1 MVLHEL
7 FVALVVCAVAFAWA
21 ASRLRVPYPVMLV
34 TGGALL
40 GFVPEL
46 PPLTLD
52 PDLVLAVFLPP
63 VLYAA
68 ALTTSWRDFKRWGGS
83 IGALATGL
91 VVATTVGVG
100 LVIHWL
106 IPSLPWAAA
115 FAFGAIVSPPDAV
128 AATAIL
134 GRMRM
139 PRRLIA
145 VLEGESLVNDA
156 SGLLLYKFAVAAAVT
171 GAFSWVDAAR
181 DFVWIAAAGIVLGL
195 ALGRSYV
202 WIQRFL
208 RDPLVEVLLSLT
220 LPYVAYLGA
229 EKIGASGVLAV
240 VTAGLVRARFAPQAV
255 SPETRLLTMT
265 LWSAI
270 VFLFNALIFIII
282 GMQLRPMLGS
292 IVHHNAWQMAGY
304 TLALTATAVVVRLIW
319 VFPGSTIGRALNRW
333 RHPVGSPPTWQEKLV
348 TGWCGMRG
356 LVSLVAALA
365 LPHAVSSGAP
375 FPERHLII
383 VLVFAFVATTL
394 VLQGLSLAPLVRCLG
409 IEADPEEGREE
420 AQARSSMAHAAL
432 AEVNRQATSGSY
444 PERYISFLRY
454 LYGIRLEQLAPAD
467 QLTATPE
474 FFERIADLRIAALQ
488 AERQELIRLWRDNRI
503 GDEVLHRLEAELDL
517 EQTRLKKSV
526 GRD

>member
-1 MVLHEL
+1 
-7 FVALVVCAVAFAWA
+7 
-21 ASRLRVPYPVMLV
+21 MLV
-34 TGGALL
+34 AGGALL

-68 ALTTSWRDFKRWGGS
+68 ALATSWRDFKRWAAP

-91 VVATTVGVG
+91 VVVTTVCVG
-100 LVIHWL
+100 LVVHWL
-106 IPSLPWAAA
+106 IPGLPWAAA

-145 VLEGESLVNDA
+145 VLESESLVNDA

-171 GAFSWVDAAR
+171 GAFSWLDAAG
-181 DFVWIAAAGIVLGL
+181 DFAWIAGAGIGLGL
-195 ALGRSYV
+195 GLGRLYV
-202 WIQRFL
+202 WIQQRL

-220 LPYVAYLGA
+220 LPYVTYLAA
-229 EKIGASGVLAV
+229 EKIGVSGVLAV
-240 VTAGLVRARFAPQAV
+240 VTAGLVRARFAPQVV

-282 GMQLRPMLGS
+282 GLQLRPMLGS
-292 IVHHNAWQMAGY
+292 ITEHTAWQIAGY
-304 TLALTATAVVVRLIW
+304 TAALTATAVAVRLIW
-319 VFPGSTIGRALNRW
+319 VFPGSTIGRAVNRW
-333 RHPVGSPPTWQEKLV
+333 RGTAGPPPTWQEKLV

-365 LPHAVSSGAP
+365 LPHTLASGAP
-375 FPERHLII
+375 FPERQLLI

-394 VLQGLSLAPLVRCLG
+394 VLQGLSLDPLARWLN
-409 IEADPEEGREE
+409 IAADPEEGQEE
-420 AQARSSMAHAAL
+420 VRARAAMAHAAL
-432 AEVNRQATSGSY
+432 AEVNRQAIQGTY
-444 PERYISFLRY
+444 PEQYISFLRY
-454 LYGIRLEQLAPAD
+454 LYGTRLEQLEPAEG
-467 QLTATPE
+467 LTGPPD
-474 FFERIADLRIAALQ
+474 FLVHMADLRIAALQ
-488 AERQELIRLWRDNRI
+488 AERHELIRLWHDNRI
-503 GDEVLHRLEAELDL
+503 GDEVMHRLESELDL
-517 EQTRLKKSV
+517 EQTRLRKSAA
-526 GRD
+526 RQ